1 MGLAR
6 LQEGIADR
14 ANPVDLVEAVAE
26 HNAWPFARD
35 ADDEIHLGVDGHA
48 GAYHLSFA
56 WVDEMEALHLGCA
69 FEQPV
74 GTGREPEVQR
84 LLTLVNGQIMIGHFD
99 LWEREGTVVFRQS
112 LLLAG
117 GVEPT
122 TEQVEQLL
130 ACALEACEC
139 YRPACRFVARGE
151 LDAREAM
158 DFVVFET
165 HGEA

>member
-6 LQEGIADR
+6 LRDAERD
-14 ANPVDLVEAVAE
+14 NPVDLVEAVAQL
-26 HNAWPFARD
+26 NSWPFERED
-35 ADDEIHLGVDGHA
+35 EDEIVLGVEGHA
-48 GAYHLSFA
+48 GAYQLAFS
-56 WVDEMEALHLGCA
+56 WVDDVEALHLGCA
-69 FEQPV
+69 FDLPV
-74 GTGREPEVQR
+74 RGGREGEVQR
-84 LLTLVNGQIMIGHFD
+84 LLTLVNGQMLMGHFD
-99 LWEREGTVVFRQS
+99 LWEKEGQVVFRQS

-117 GVEPT
+117 GTEPS

-139 YRPACRFVARGE
+139 YRPACRFVASAE

-165 HGEA
+165 HGQA